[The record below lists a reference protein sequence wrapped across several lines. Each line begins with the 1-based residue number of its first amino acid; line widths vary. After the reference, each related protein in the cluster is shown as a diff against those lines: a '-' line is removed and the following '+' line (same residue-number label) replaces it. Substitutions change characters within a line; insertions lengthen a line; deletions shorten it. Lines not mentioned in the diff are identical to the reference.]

1 MSDSVGQYLNEIGAV
16 ALLNA
21 QEEREL
27 SQAIER
33 GVEARIRKEE
43 GEKGREID
51 KAIREAAAAKDR
63 FIRANLRL
71 VVSVA
76 RRYPLPPGM
85 ELLDLIQEGNLGLEH
100 AVDKFDW
107 RKGFK
112 FSTYATFWIRQ
123 SIGRALDQKAS
134 LVRLPGDRSASLRA
148 ALRQVSGDGDE
159 LDDDHA
165 RLHRLTTPTSLDRTI
180 GDDDS
185 NELIDLLPDAN
196 PGPELE
202 VMAKAEEEMVTGL
215 LDILEPR
222 AKYAVEQRFG
232 LSDGIKRS
240 YREVGEELGVTA
252 EAARRLVKRAINAVR
267 EHAEE
272 LTRLFGRWVAAHTK
286 EEVYRL
292 AQRYG
297 HAYGYVATAR
307 DMLDSPQLRH
317 RRFFVQVRH
326 PVAGRVTVPG
336 APFRMSRM
344 PFVSRRAP
352 LLGEHGGTSL
362 PSRRERMGRSDGHEA
377 GCLPLEGLRVVD
389 FTHIWA
395 GPYCTRILADLG
407 AEVIKIESPR
417 RGDGGRGQGVGR
429 YHAYSRNKL
438 AIAID
443 LRTDE
448 GRRHIRKLIAM
459 SDVVAENFSVGVT
472 KRLGVDYADC
482 RAITPS
488 IVYIALPAFGR
499 TGPGSGFVGMGA
511 TQEAMSGLLGI
522 SSYPGAVP
530 SPTGVKYGDP
540 NGGLLGA
547 VAVLAA
553 LHHRAATGE
562 GQLIDLS
569 QREANI
575 FTLPEPVLDYVL
587 NGRTAE
593 AGGGKR
599 PDRAPTGCYPCK
611 DDEWV
616 AIDVETDRQ
625 FRALCAVVGRPDLAA
640 DRRFAT
646 PAQRKRNE
654 GELDRIIES
663 WTRKRSATSGMWLL
677 QDAGVPAGAVL
688 TNKQVA
694 ENEHFRARGFF
705 QRDTEGRVH
714 LAAPWRFSK
723 VALGVRRFAPE
734 LGQDTL
740 HVLRDILGV
749 PEADIR
755 AMERKGVIKR

>member
-33 GVEARIRKEE
+33 GVDARVRKEQ
-43 GEKGREID
+43 GERGRDIER
-51 KAIREAAAAKDR
+51 AIREAGAAKDR

-202 VMAKAEEEMVTGL
+202 VMARAEEEMVTGL

-272 LTRLFGRWVAAHTK
+272 LSLAETVDAA
-286 EEVYRL
+286 
-292 AQRYG
+292 
-297 HAYGYVATAR
+297 
-307 DMLDSPQLRH
+307 
-317 RRFFVQVRH
+317 
-326 PVAGRVTVPG
+326 
-336 APFRMSRM
+336 
-344 PFVSRRAP
+344 
-352 LLGEHGGTSL
+352 
-362 PSRRERMGRSDGHEA
+362 
-377 GCLPLEGLRVVD
+377 
-389 FTHIWA
+389 
-395 GPYCTRILADLG
+395 
-407 AEVIKIESPR
+407 
-417 RGDGGRGQGVGR
+417 
-429 YHAYSRNKL
+429 
-438 AIAID
+438 
-443 LRTDE
+443 
-448 GRRHIRKLIAM
+448 
-459 SDVVAENFSVGVT
+459 
-472 KRLGVDYADC
+472 
-482 RAITPS
+482 
-488 IVYIALPAFGR
+488 
-499 TGPGSGFVGMGA
+499 
-511 TQEAMSGLLGI
+511 
-522 SSYPGAVP
+522 
-530 SPTGVKYGDP
+530 
-540 NGGLLGA
+540 
-547 VAVLAA
+547 
-553 LHHRAATGE
+553 
-562 GQLIDLS
+562 
-569 QREANI
+569 
-575 FTLPEPVLDYVL
+575 
-587 NGRTAE
+587 
-593 AGGGKR
+593 
-599 PDRAPTGCYPCK
+599 
-611 DDEWV
+611 
-616 AIDVETDRQ
+616 
-625 FRALCAVVGRPDLAA
+625 
-640 DRRFAT
+640 
-646 PAQRKRNE
+646 
-654 GELDRIIES
+654 
-663 WTRKRSATSGMWLL
+663 
-677 QDAGVPAGAVL
+677 
-688 TNKQVA
+688 
-694 ENEHFRARGFF
+694 
-705 QRDTEGRVH
+705 
-714 LAAPWRFSK
+714 
-723 VALGVRRFAPE
+723 
-734 LGQDTL
+734 
-740 HVLRDILGV
+740 
-749 PEADIR
+749 
-755 AMERKGVIKR
+755 